1 MKAILC
7 KEHGAPD
14 QLQYEEVTEPAP
26 GKGEVS
32 IAVKAA
38 GVNFPDTL
46 IIQGKYQFKPDMPF
60 SPGGEVAGEVLEI
73 GDGVSHVKPG
83 DPVVAL
89 MTWGG
94 FAECAVVPGA
104 GVVPMPPEMPW
115 TEGAGFPLVYGTVIH
130 ALTQRGNLA
139 EGETLLVLGAAGGV
153 GLAAVQLGKLM
164 GARVI
169 AAASSQD
176 KLALCRQHGADEL
189 VNYAEGEPLKDQVKA
204 VTDGNGADVIF
215 DPVGGDAFDQSLSC
229 INWNGRL
236 LVIGFAAGE
245 IPKAAANR
253 MLLKGCSV
261 VGVFWGRFAQVEPQ
275 TNMANFM
282 QLIQWYNQNAFKPVV
297 SKTYP
302 LANAA
307 DALDDMMARKATGK
321 LVLEVAEAP

>member
-7 KEHGAPD
+7 REHGLPEK
-14 QLQYEEVTEPAP
+14 LVCEEVNDPTP
-26 GKGEVS
+26 GEGEVL
-32 IAVKAA
+32 IDVRAA

-60 SPGGEVAGEVLEI
+60 SPGGEVAGEVLKVGE
-73 GDGVSHVKPG
+73 GVNHVNPG

-94 FAECAVVPGA
+94 FAERAVVPA
-104 GVVPMPPEMPW
+104 FGVVPMPPAMSW
-115 TEGAGFPLVYGTVIH
+115 VEGAGFPLVYGTVMH
-130 ALTQRGNLA
+130 ALSQRGRLG

-169 AAASSQD
+169 AAASSRA
-176 KLALCRQHGADEL
+176 KLDLCREQGADEL
-189 VNYAEGEPLKDQVKA
+189 VNYTAGEPLKEQVKA
-204 VTDGNGADVIF
+204 LTDGNGADVIF

-236 LVIGFAAGE
+236 LVIGFAGGE
-245 IPKAAANR
+245 IPRAAANR
-253 MLLKGCSV
+253 VLLKGCSV
-261 VGVFWGRFAQVEPQ
+261 VGVFWGRFAQLEPD

-282 QLIQWYNQNAFKPVV
+282 QLIQWYNQGAFRPVV
-297 SKTYP
+297 SQTYP
-302 LANAA
+302 LERAA

-321 LVLEVAEAP
+321 LVLKVG